1 MGFFLANWRKGRRG
15 AITMGLHHGLFCIGC
30 CWVLMLIM
38 FAGGAMSVLTMSLL
52 SAFILAER
60 ILPPGPWVTPIPG
73 FALMGFGVYVAAV
86 A

>member
-1 MGFFLANWRKGRRG
+1 FFLANWRKGRRG

-38 FAGGAMSVLTMSLL
+38 FAGGAMSVLTMALL
-52 SAFILAER
+52 SVFILAER
-60 ILPPGPWVTPIPG
+60 ILPSGPWVARIPG
-73 FALMGFGVYVAAV
+73 FALISWGLYVAAV